1 MQLALIDAATT
12 LVGNEFAPRWGVVVI
27 MFGVALALG
36 LLAARA
42 GGAPTLRGAQR
53 WFHAASV
60 ISWMVGAWLV
70 GLRLLEAPT
79 LGETAARAVLLL
91 VVLVVAL
98 PVLHDL
104 SAGLAVAVEG
114 RHRIGDDVRIE
125 GHEGRIVGFGL
136 RSVVLRDHDGTETT
150 MPYRRFAAR
159 EIVRLNLARRDAPCQ
174 FDVAVPPEWD
184 LEAGTRRLLEAALL
198 SPYAA
203 PSRRPEVFVVADARG
218 GMRLCVRAYV
228 FDRAHEERYRGDVL
242 ARAGLITGGP
252 GTRRES
258 GARRESGIVE
268 LPLRTSGGD
277 VQVIETL

>member
-1 MQLALIDAATT
+1 VQLALIDAATD

-27 MFGVALALG
+27 LFGVALALG
-36 LLAARA
+36 LLAVRA

-53 WFHAASV
+53 WFHATSV
-60 ISWMVGAWLV
+60 ISWMVGSWLA

-91 VVLVVAL
+91 IVLVVAL

-104 SAGLAVAVEG
+104 FAGLAIAVEG
-114 RHRIGDDVRIE
+114 RHRIGD
-125 GHEGRIVGFGL
+125 EGRIVAFGL

-150 MPYRRFAAR
+150 MPYRRFAAH

-174 FDVAVPPEWD
+174 FDVAVPPGWD

-242 ARAGLITGGP
+242 ARAGLIDAGP
-252 GTRRES
+252 PKRRAS
-258 GARRESGIVE
+258 DIVE
-268 LPLRTSGGD
+268 LPMRTGSAE
-277 VQVIETL
+277 VSLIETR